1 MTKAERRA
9 AQQAAR
15 AEALAER
22 LGSVLALRGGE
33 RVLDV
38 GCGAGALA
46 YAVAPRRTRGRRG
59 RQRRVAWSRW
69 RARMLR
75 PTSASSWPTASVSR
89 STTESST
96 LRPPCAR
103 STTRCIPAGSSP
115 SSSRVTKPGGIVFVV
130 DQLAPVDEEEARALN
145 EFERARDASTS
156 RVLPE
161 HDLRELF
168 AQLELNVV
176 RVEVDREPRDLDAY
190 LDLAGCVGA
199 ERDRVARL
207 APPGYAA
214 TLGWFV
220 LLRP

>member
-46 YAVAPRRTRGRRG
+46 YAVAPVAREVVAVDSDASMVEVARANAPANV
-59 RQRRVAWSRW
+59 RVELADGERLPFDDGEFDV
-69 RARMLR
+69 A
-75 PTSASSWPTASVSR
+75 A
-89 STTESST
+89 T
-96 LRPPCAR
+96 LRTLHHTLHPGRLVAELV
-103 STTRCIPAGSSP
+103 
-115 SSSRVTKPGGIVFVV
+115 RVTKPGGIVFVV
-130 DQLAPVDEEEARALN
+130 DQLAPVDEEETRALN

-156 RVLPE
+156 RVLSE
-161 HDLRELF
+161 HELRELF
-168 AQLELNVV
+168 AQLGLNVV
-176 RVEVDREPRDLDAY
+176 RAEVDREARDLDAY

>member
-15 AEALAER
+15 ATALAER
-22 LGSVLALRGGE
+22 LESLLPLRGGE

-46 YAVAPRRTRGRRG
+46 YAVAPAAGEVVAIDSDAQMVEVTRANAPANV
-59 RQRRVAWSRW
+59 RVELGDGERLPFEDGEFDVA
-69 RARMLR
+69 A
-75 PTSASSWPTASVSR
+75 
-89 STTESST
+89 T
-96 LRPPCAR
+96 LRTLHHTLHPGRLVAELV
-103 STTRCIPAGSSP
+103 
-115 SSSRVTKPGGIVFVV
+115 RVTRPGGIVFVV
-130 DQLAPVDEEEARALN
+130 DQLAPPDEEEARTLN

-161 HDLRELF
+161 RELRELF
-168 AQLELNVV
+168 AQLGLTVA
-176 RVEVDREPRDLDAY
+176 RAEVDREQRDLASY
-190 LDLAGCVGA
+190 LDLAGCAGT

-207 APPGYAA
+207 APPEYEA

>member
-46 YAVAPRRTRGRRG
+46 YAVAPVAREVVAVDSDASMVEVARANAPANV
-59 RQRRVAWSRW
+59 RVELADGERLPFDDGEFDV
-69 RARMLR
+69 A
-75 PTSASSWPTASVSR
+75 A
-89 STTESST
+89 T
-96 LRPPCAR
+96 LRTLHHTLHPGRLVAELV
-103 STTRCIPAGSSP
+103 
-115 SSSRVTKPGGIVFVV
+115 RVTKPGGIVFVV

-161 HDLRELF
+161 HELRELF

-176 RVEVDREPRDLDAY
+176 RVEVDHEPRDLDAY

>member
-15 AEALAER
+15 ATALAER
-22 LGSVLALRGGE
+22 LESLLPLRGGE

-46 YAVAPRRTRGRRG
+46 YAVAPAAREVVAIDSDAQMVEVARANAPANV
-59 RQRRVAWSRW
+59 RVELGDGERLPFEDGEFDVA
-69 RARMLR
+69 A
-75 PTSASSWPTASVSR
+75 
-89 STTESST
+89 T
-96 LRPPCAR
+96 LRTLHHTLHPGRLVAELV
-103 STTRCIPAGSSP
+103 
-115 SSSRVTKPGGIVFVV
+115 RVTTAGGVVFVV
-130 DQLAPVDEEEARALN
+130 DQLAPPDEEEARTLN

-156 RVLPE
+156 RVLAE
-161 HDLRELF
+161 HELRELF
-168 AQLELNVV
+168 AQLGLTVA
-176 RVEVDREPRDLDAY
+176 RAEVDREQRDLASY
-190 LDLAGCVGA
+190 LDLAGCAGT

-207 APPGYAA
+207 APPEYEA

>member
-22 LGSVLALRGGE
+22 LGSLLALRGGE

-46 YAVAPRRTRGRRG
+46 YAVAPVAREVVAVDSDASMVEVARANAPANV
-59 RQRRVAWSRW
+59 RVELADGERLPFDDGEFDV
-69 RARMLR
+69 A
-75 PTSASSWPTASVSR
+75 A
-89 STTESST
+89 T
-96 LRPPCAR
+96 LRTLHHTLHPGRLVAELV
-103 STTRCIPAGSSP
+103 
-115 SSSRVTKPGGIVFVV
+115 RVTKPGGIVFVV

-161 HDLRELF
+161 HELRELF
-168 AQLELNVV
+168 AQLGLTVV
-176 RVEVDREPRDLDAY
+176 RAEVDREARDLDAY
-190 LDLAGCVGA
+190 LDLAGCAGA

-207 APPGYAA
+207 APPGYEA

-220 LLRP
+220 LLRS

>member
-15 AEALAER
+15 ATALAER
-22 LGSVLALRGGE
+22 LESLLPLHSNE

-46 YAVAPRRTRGRRG
+46 FAVAPGAREVVAIDSDAAMVEIARAHAPSNV
-59 RQRRVAWSRW
+59 RVE
-69 RARMLR
+69 LGDG
-75 PTSASSWPTASVSR
+75 
-89 STTESST
+89 ESLPFEDGEFDVAAT
-96 LRPPCAR
+96 LRTLHHTPHPGR
-103 STTRCIPAGSSP
+103 LVTELV
-115 SSSRVTKPGGIVFVV
+115 RVTKPGGMLLVV
-130 DQLAPVDEEEARALN
+130 DQLAPVDENEARALN

-161 HDLRELF
+161 HELRELF
-168 AQLELNVV
+168 AQLGLTVA
-176 RVEVDREPRDLDAY
+176 RAEVDREPRDLAAY
-190 LDLAGCVGA
+190 LDLAGCEGA
-199 ERDRVARL
+199 DRDRVARL
-207 APPGYAA
+207 APPAYEA

>member
-46 YAVAPRRTRGRRG
+46 YAVAPVAREVVAVDSDASMVEVARANAPANV
-59 RQRRVAWSRW
+59 RVELADGERLPFDDGEFDV
-69 RARMLR
+69 A
-75 PTSASSWPTASVSR
+75 A
-89 STTESST
+89 T
-96 LRPPCAR
+96 LRTLHHTLHPGRLVAELV
-103 STTRCIPAGSSP
+103 
-115 SSSRVTKPGGIVFVV
+115 RVTKPGGIVFVV

-161 HDLRELF
+161 HELRELF
-168 AQLELNVV
+168 AQLGLNVV
-176 RVEVDREPRDLDAY
+176 RVEVDHEPRDLDAY

>member
-22 LGSVLALRGGE
+22 LGSVLALRGSE

-46 YAVAPRRTRGRRG
+46 YAVAPVAREVVAVDSDASMVAVARANAPANV
-59 RQRRVAWSRW
+59 RVELADGERLPFEDGEFDV
-69 RARMLR
+69 A
-75 PTSASSWPTASVSR
+75 A
-89 STTESST
+89 T
-96 LRPPCAR
+96 LRTLHHTLHPGRLVAELV
-103 STTRCIPAGSSP
+103 
-115 SSSRVTKPGGIVFVV
+115 RVTKLGGIIFVV

-161 HDLRELF
+161 HELRELF

-214 TLGWFV
+214 TLGWYV

>member
-22 LGSVLALRGGE
+22 LGSLLALRGGE

-46 YAVAPRRTRGRRG
+46 YAVAPVAREVVAVDSDASMVEVARANAPANV
-59 RQRRVAWSRW
+59 RVELADGEHLPFDDGEFDV
-69 RARMLR
+69 A
-75 PTSASSWPTASVSR
+75 A
-89 STTESST
+89 T
-96 LRPPCAR
+96 LRTLHHTLHPGRLVAELV
-103 STTRCIPAGSSP
+103 
-115 SSSRVTKPGGIVFVV
+115 RVTKPGGIVLVV

-161 HDLRELF
+161 HELRELF
-168 AQLELNVV
+168 AQLGLTVV
-176 RVEVDREPRDLDAY
+176 RAEVDREARDLDAY
-190 LDLAGCVGA
+190 LDLAGCEGA

-207 APPGYAA
+207 APPGYEA

>member
-15 AEALAER
+15 ATALAER
-22 LGSVLALRGGE
+22 LESLLPLRGGE

-46 YAVAPRRTRGRRG
+46 YAVAPAAREVVAIDSDAQMVEVARANAPANV
-59 RQRRVAWSRW
+59 RVELGDGERLPFEDGEFDVA
-69 RARMLR
+69 A
-75 PTSASSWPTASVSR
+75 
-89 STTESST
+89 T
-96 LRPPCAR
+96 LRTLHHTLHPGRLVAELV
-103 STTRCIPAGSSP
+103 
-115 SSSRVTKPGGIVFVV
+115 RVTTAGGIVFVV
-130 DQLAPVDEEEARALN
+130 DQLAPPDEEEARTLN

-156 RVLPE
+156 RVLAE
-161 HDLRELF
+161 HELRELF
-168 AQLELNVV
+168 AQLGLTVA
-176 RVEVDREPRDLDAY
+176 RAEVDREQRDLASY
-190 LDLAGCVGA
+190 LDLAGCAGT

-207 APPGYAA
+207 APPEYEA

>member
-46 YAVAPRRTRGRRG
+46 YAVAPVAREVVAVDSDASMVEVARANAPANV
-59 RQRRVAWSRW
+59 RVELADGERLPFDDGEFDV
-69 RARMLR
+69 A
-75 PTSASSWPTASVSR
+75 A
-89 STTESST
+89 T
-96 LRPPCAR
+96 LRTLHHTLHPGRLVAELV
-103 STTRCIPAGSSP
+103 
-115 SSSRVTKPGGIVFVV
+115 RVTKPGGIVFVV

-161 HDLRELF
+161 HELRELF
-168 AQLELNVV
+168 AQLGLNVV
-176 RVEVDREPRDLDAY
+176 RAEVDREARDLDAY

>member
-15 AEALAER
+15 ATALAER
-22 LGSVLALRGGE
+22 LESLLPLHGSE

-46 YAVAPRRTRGRRG
+46 FAVSPGAREVVAIDSDAAMVEIARTHAPSNV
-59 RQRRVAWSRW
+59 RVELGDGERLPFEDGEFDVA
-69 RARMLR
+69 A
-75 PTSASSWPTASVSR
+75 
-89 STTESST
+89 T
-96 LRPPCAR
+96 LRTLHHTPHPGR
-103 STTRCIPAGSSP
+103 LVTELV
-115 SSSRVTKPGGIVFVV
+115 RVTKPGGMLLVV
-130 DQLAPVDEEEARALN
+130 DQLAPVDENEARALN

-161 HDLRELF
+161 HELRELF
-168 AQLELNVV
+168 AQLGLTVA
-176 RVEVDREPRDLDAY
+176 RAEVDREPRDLAAY
-190 LDLAGCVGA
+190 LDLAGCEGA
-199 ERDRVARL
+199 DRDRVARL
-207 APPGYAA
+207 APPAYEA

>member
-22 LGSVLALRGGE
+22 LGSLLALRGGE

-46 YAVAPRRTRGRRG
+46 YAVAPVAREVVAVDSDASMVEVARANAPANV
-59 RQRRVAWSRW
+59 RVELADGERLPFDDGEFDV
-69 RARMLR
+69 A
-75 PTSASSWPTASVSR
+75 A
-89 STTESST
+89 T
-96 LRPPCAR
+96 LRTLHHTLHPGRLVAELV
-103 STTRCIPAGSSP
+103 
-115 SSSRVTKPGGIVFVV
+115 RVTKPGGIVFVV

-161 HDLRELF
+161 HELRELF
-168 AQLELNVV
+168 AQLGLTVV
-176 RVEVDREPRDLDAY
+176 RAEVDREARDLDAY
-190 LDLAGCVGA
+190 LDLAGCAGA

-207 APPGYAA
+207 APPGYEA

>member
-22 LGSVLALRGGE
+22 IGSVLALRGGE

-46 YAVAPRRTRGRRG
+46 YAVAPVAREVVAVDSDASMVAVARANAPANV
-59 RQRRVAWSRW
+59 RVELADGERLPFDDGEFDV
-69 RARMLR
+69 A
-75 PTSASSWPTASVSR
+75 A
-89 STTESST
+89 T
-96 LRPPCAR
+96 LRTLHHTLHPGRLVAELV
-103 STTRCIPAGSSP
+103 
-115 SSSRVTKPGGIVFVV
+115 RVTTPGGIVFVV

-156 RVLPE
+156 HVLAE
-161 HDLRELF
+161 HELRELF
-168 AQLELNVV
+168 AQLGLNVV
-176 RVEVDREPRDLDAY
+176 RAEVDREARDLDAY

-214 TLGWFV
+214 TLGWYV

>member
-22 LGSVLALRGGE
+22 LGSLLALRGGE

-46 YAVAPRRTRGRRG
+46 YAVAPVAREVVAVDSDASMVEVA
-59 RQRRVAWSRW
+59 RVNAPANVRVELADGE
-69 RARMLR
+69 RLPFDDGEFDVA
-75 PTSASSWPTASVSR
+75 A
-89 STTESST
+89 T
-96 LRPPCAR
+96 LRTLHHTLHPGRLVAELV
-103 STTRCIPAGSSP
+103 
-115 SSSRVTKPGGIVFVV
+115 RVTKPGGIVFVV

-161 HDLRELF
+161 HELRELF

-176 RVEVDREPRDLDAY
+176 RVEVDHEPRDLDAY

>member
-46 YAVAPRRTRGRRG
+46 YAVAPVAREVVAVDSDASMVEVARANAPANV
-59 RQRRVAWSRW
+59 RVELADGERLPFDDGEFDV
-69 RARMLR
+69 A
-75 PTSASSWPTASVSR
+75 A
-89 STTESST
+89 T
-96 LRPPCAR
+96 LRTLHHTLHPGRLVAELV
-103 STTRCIPAGSSP
+103 
-115 SSSRVTKPGGIVFVV
+115 RVTKPGGIVFVV

-176 RVEVDREPRDLDAY
+176 RVEVDHEPRDLDAY

-207 APPGYAA
+207 APPGYEA

>member
-15 AEALAER
+15 ATALAER
-22 LGSVLALRGGE
+22 LESLLPLHGSE

-46 YAVAPRRTRGRRG
+46 FAVSPDAREVVAIDSDAAMVEIARTHAPSNVRVELGDGERLPFEDGEFDVAATMRTLHHTPHPGRL
-59 RQRRVAWSRW
+59 V
-69 RARMLR
+69 
-75 PTSASSWPTASVSR
+75 
-89 STTESST
+89 TE
-96 LRPPCAR
+96 LV
-103 STTRCIPAGSSP
+103 
-115 SSSRVTKPGGIVFVV
+115 RVTKPGGMLLVV
-130 DQLAPVDEEEARALN
+130 DQLAPVDENEARALN

-161 HDLRELF
+161 HELRELF
-168 AQLELNVV
+168 AQLGLTVA
-176 RVEVDREPRDLDAY
+176 RAEVDREPRDLAAY
-190 LDLAGCVGA
+190 LDLAGCEGA
-199 ERDRVARL
+199 DRDRVARL
-207 APPGYAA
+207 APPAYEA